1 MAAANELAP
10 RHGLAVVARARPVL
24 PRGAGA
30 CARAQVIGLRLA
42 ARCFL
47 FRELRLQWWR
57 YWEQRLDP
65 LHPGHLELR
74 LLILDLEAT
83 R

>member
-1 MAAANELAP
+1 MAGVE
-10 RHGLAVVARARPVL
+10 RARPVV

-30 CARAQVIGLRLA
+30 RARAQVIGLRLA
-42 ARCFL
+42 ARFFL

-57 YWEQRLDP
+57 YWERRLDP

-74 LLILDLEAT
+74 LLILDLEAN